1 MFYPQKRV
9 LPTLGLVQ
17 EVLCQSAR
25 ALTEQAYGLPP
36 RLSEKDLEWLKF
48 SARVFMRA
56 GGSVALVA
64 SEDSHFFLWAACVE
78 YLTEVLIRVPESER
92 DLTIYILGATWRL
105 LPEYRLRQIRVCL
118 IRL

>member
-1 MFYPQKRV
+1 
-9 LPTLGLVQ
+9 
-17 EVLCQSAR
+17 
-25 ALTEQAYGLPP
+25 
-36 RLSEKDLEWLKF
+36 
-48 SARVFMRA
+48 MRA

>member
-36 RLSEKDLEWLKF
+36 RLSEKDLEKRSGQTSF
-48 SARVFMRA
+48 K
-56 GGSVALVA
+56 
-64 SEDSHFFLWAACVE
+64 VE
-78 YLTEVLIRVPESER
+78 VQSTKVVNLMKVN
-92 DLTIYILGATWRL
+92 
-105 LPEYRLRQIRVCL
+105 
-118 IRL
+118 